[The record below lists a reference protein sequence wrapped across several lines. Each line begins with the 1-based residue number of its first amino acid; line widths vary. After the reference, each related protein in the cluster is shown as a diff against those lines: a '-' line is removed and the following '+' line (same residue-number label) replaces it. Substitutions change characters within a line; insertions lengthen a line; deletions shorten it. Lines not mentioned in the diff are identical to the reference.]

1 MYYILCLVLSF
12 QFILSQDGKEYQMPG
27 TGIILGEIINQD
39 SGAPIEYASVTLIN
53 KESNDII
60 TGQLTDNNGIF
71 VFKEVKNGDYFIE
84 IKFMGYDD
92 WSSEIIK
99 INSSYTKPTR
109 RDLQTIQ
116 LSTKALEGRSV
127 NITEKKEMYEFE
139 ADKLVYNPDNDIVA
153 SAGTAEDVLNRA
165 PMVTVDQDGEIQL
178 RGNGNVNVLVDGR
191 KNRVDLANISGSQIE
206 KVEVITSASAKYD
219 PEGMAGII
227 NIVLKKGTNDGFN
240 GNVQLKGQHNEY
252 HSFDEMN
259 GLSFYGNYKKNK
271 FNFFS
276 SIGLNNRFKN
286 RGGYRNTIKEY
297 SNNQFFDNIEY
308 ADSVFY
314 DYSDDT
320 ERKTISFRMGLDYYL
335 FDNMTLTNEI
345 KISKPEKL
353 SITHQEYFKPIIYEE
368 ETREQKS
375 DDNYDL
381 SYLFEFDKEF
391 KDPDQ
396 SLDFSINVD
405 LDIDEETK
413 DLFIDNTLVN
423 RTNFNEDYTGMEI
436 DLSYKQP
443 IGEKLKFEIGYQGQL
458 QDNPNT
464 LSFDANVI
472 ADTLYGIISN
482 ESNLKRDIHAF
493 YFEFEN
499 DFNDKFSIKPS
510 FRIESVNRRT
520 IFNSYGLNSN
530 FNVDSSYNTSVL
542 DDIIREYQN
551 EFYDLDDYEFY
562 PFLNFTYNITKNE
575 NIQFGFGK
583 RVNRPSGWNT
593 RPFPNNI
600 YNENFVFVGN
610 PNLKPEYS
618 TQYDINYSRPIPMG
632 FASVNLFYHEIS
644 NKHEW
649 YDDNQFPSGDVLTFR
664 NVENA
669 WSKGISIF
677 TMVMGQTIGG
687 GYTLTDQS
695 DSDNPDDYE
704 LNEQSERLNMYGR
717 IKFPEKYIKVF
728 DFEFGFYWMKMIL
741 PSGNLFGNKGTI
753 WGDIGISKKFMNK
766 KLTVSIAVDNI
777 FDSGGFEM
785 KRNQP
790 ITTIASDANGDGIE
804 ENYNFAREYSDVN
817 NTRNGRTL
825 KLTLKYQIGKKS
837 DDKKGGY
844 RGGGSGGGGM
854 MDMGY

>member
-1 MYYILCLVLSF
+1 MYYILCLLLSF

-39 SGAPIEYASVTLIN
+39 SGAPIEYASVTLIS

-109 RDLQTIQ
+109 RDLQTIE
-116 LSTKALEGRSV
+116 LSTKALEGQSV

-139 ADKLVYNPDNDIVA
+139 ADKLVYNPNNDIVA

-178 RGNGNVNVLVDGR
+178 RGNGNVNILVDGR

-259 GLSFYGNYKKNK
+259 GFSFYGNYKKNK
-271 FNFFS
+271 FNIFS
-276 SIGLNNRFKN
+276 SVGLNNRFKN
-286 RGGYRNTIKEY
+286 KGGYRNTTVQY
-297 SNNQFFDNIEY
+297 SNDESFEDILFEDK
-308 ADSVFY
+308 VFY
-314 DYSDDT
+314 TYGDDT

-335 FDNMTLTNEI
+335 FDDMTLTNEI

-353 SITHQEYFKPIIYEE
+353 SITNQQYTEPNNYEE
-368 ETREQKS
+368 QSREKKS

-396 SLDFSINVD
+396 SLEFSINIDTDV
-405 LDIDEETK
+405 DEETK
-413 DLFIDNTLVN
+413 DLLIDNEIVN
-423 RTNFNEDYTGMEI
+423 TSNFSEDYLGVEI

-443 IGEKLKFEIGYQGQL
+443 VGEKLKFELGYQGQL
-458 QDNPNT
+458 QDKPNT
-464 LSFDANVI
+464 LNFDGDI
-472 ADTLYGIISN
+472 IDQSLDGIIITN

-493 YFEFEN
+493 FFEFEN

-510 FRIESVNRRT
+510 FRLESVSRKVT
-520 IFNSYGLNSN
+520 FSSN
-530 FNVDSSYNTSVL
+530 FNDDTDYEDSVL
-542 DDIIREYQN
+542 DNLIRNSQN
-551 EFYDLDDYEFY
+551 ESYNLEDYEFY

-600 YNENFVFVGN
+600 YNEDFVFVGN

-649 YDDNQFPSGDVLTFR
+649 YDDDSYPSGDILTFK

-717 IKFPEKYIKVF
+717 IKFPEKYIKFF

-741 PSGNLFGNKGTI
+741 PSGDLFGNKGTI
-753 WGDIGISKKFMNK
+753 WGDVGISKKFINK
-766 KLTVSIAVDNI
+766 KLTVSLAIDNI
-777 FDSGGFEM
+777 FDSGGFMM
-785 KRNQP
+785 KRTKP
-790 ITTIASDANGDGIE
+790 ITYIPDFDGDGYE
-804 ENYNFAREYSDVN
+804 DFSYAREYSDVN

>member
-116 LSTKALEGRSV
+116 LSTKALEGQSV

-276 SIGLNNRFKN
+276 SLGLNNRFKN
-286 RGGYRNTIKEY
+286 RGGYRNTTVQY
-297 SNNQFFDNIEY
+297 SNDESFEDILFEDK
-308 ADSVFY
+308 VFY
-314 DYSDDT
+314 TYGDDT
-320 ERKTISFRMGLDYYL
+320 ERKTVSFRMGLDYYL
-335 FDNMTLTNEI
+335 YDDMTLTNEI

-353 SITHQEYFKPIIYEE
+353 SITNQQYTEPNNYEE
-368 ETREQKS
+368 ESREKKS

-396 SLDFSINVD
+396 SLEFSINIDTDV
-405 LDIDEETK
+405 DEETK
-413 DLFIDNTLVN
+413 DLFIDNQIVN
-423 RTNFNEDYTGMEI
+423 TSNFNEDYLGVEI

-443 IGEKLKFEIGYQGQL
+443 VGEKLKFELGYQGQL
-458 QDNPNT
+458 QDKPNT
-464 LSFDANVI
+464 LNFDGDVI
-472 ADTLYGIISN
+472 DQSLDGIIITN

-493 YFEFEN
+493 FFEFEN
-499 DFNDKFSIKPS
+499 DFNDRFSIKPS
-510 FRIESVNRRT
+510 FRLESVNRQVT
-520 IFNSYGLNSN
+520 FSSN
-530 FNVDSSYNTSVL
+530 FNDDTDYEDSVL
-542 DDIIREYQN
+542 DNLIRNSQN
-551 EFYDLDDYEFY
+551 ESYNLEDYEFY

-600 YNENFVFVGN
+600 YNEDFVFVGN

-632 FASVNLFYHEIS
+632 FASINLFYHEIS

-649 YDDNQFPSGDVLTFR
+649 YDDDSYPSGDILTFK

-717 IKFPEKYIKVF
+717 IKFPEKYIKFF

-741 PSGNLFGNKGTI
+741 PSGDLFGNKGTI
-753 WGDIGISKKFMNK
+753 WGDVGISKKFMNK
-766 KLTVSIAVDNI
+766 KLTVSLAIDNI
-777 FDSGGFEM
+777 FDSGGFMM
-785 KRNQP
+785 KRTKP
-790 ITTIASDANGDGIE
+790 ITYIPDFDGDGYE
-804 ENYNFAREYSDVN
+804 DFSYAREYSDVN

>member
-1 MYYILCLVLSF
+1 MHYIIYFLLSINLIF
-12 QFILSQDGKEYQMPG
+12 MQGMNNSGFQMPG
-27 TGIILGEIINQD
+27 TGIILGEVINEET
-39 SGAPIEYASVTLIN
+39 GAPVEYASVTLIDYDSKDAIN
-53 KESNDII
+53 
-60 TGQLTDNNGIF
+60 GQLTDYNGIF
-71 VFKEVKNGDYFIE
+71 VFKEVKNGQYYIE
-84 IKFMGYDD
+84 IKFMGYES
-92 WSSEIIK
+92 WNSEMIK
-99 INSSYTKPTR
+99 INSSFKKPTR
-109 RDLQTIQ
+109 KDFDTIF
-116 LSTKALEGRSV
+116 LNTKALEGQSV

-139 ADKLVYNPDNDIVA
+139 ADKLVYNPDNDIIA
-153 SAGTAEDVLNRA
+153 SSGTAEDVLNRA

-178 RGNGNVNVLVDGR
+178 RGNGNVNILVDGR

-240 GNVQLKGQHNEY
+240 GNIQLKGQHNEY

-259 GLSFYGNYKKNK
+259 GISFYGNYKKNK
-271 FNFFS
+271 FNLFS
-276 SIGLNNRFKN
+276 SAGLNNRFKN
-286 RGGYRNTIKEY
+286 RGGYRNTTAQY
-297 SNNQFFDNIEY
+297 SNDESFENIELE
-308 ADSVFY
+308 DKVFY
-314 DYSDDT
+314 TYSDDT
-320 ERKTISFRMGLDYYL
+320 ERQTTNFRLGFDYYL
-335 FDNMTLTNEI
+335 LDNMTITNEI
-345 KISKPEKL
+345 KYSVPEKL
-353 SITHQEYFKPIIYEE
+353 SITNQQYTEPNNYEE
-368 ETREQKS
+368 ESREQKS
-375 DDNYDL
+375 DNNYDL
-381 SYLFEFDKEF
+381 SYLFEFDREF

-396 SLDFSINVD
+396 SLDFSINID
-405 LDIDEETK
+405 TDIDEETK
-413 DLFIDNTLVN
+413 DLLIDDIIVN
-423 RTNFNEDYTGMEI
+423 SSEFTEDYLGIEI
-436 DLSYKQP
+436 DLAYKQP
-443 IGEKLKFEIGYQGQL
+443 IGEKLKFEVGYQGQI

-464 LSFDANVI
+464 LTFDA
-472 ADTLYGIISN
+472 DIIDDSLEGNITN

-493 YFEFEN
+493 FFEFEN

-510 FRIESVNRRT
+510 FRLESVNRKVT
-520 IFNSYGLNSN
+520 FDSN
-530 FNVDSSYNTSVL
+530 FYDDTDYEDSVL
-542 DDIIREYQN
+542 DNLIRSSQN
-551 EFYDLDDYEFY
+551 ESYNLDNYEFY

-600 YNENFVFVGN
+600 YNEDFVFVGN

-632 FASVNLFYHEIS
+632 FASLNLFYHEIS

-649 YDDNQFPSGDVLTFR
+649 YDDDSYPSGDILTFK

-669 WSKGISIF
+669 WSKGFSIF
-677 TMVMGQTIGG
+677 TMIMGQTIGG

-741 PSGNLFGNKGTI
+741 PSGDLFGNKGTI
-753 WGDIGISKKFMNK
+753 WGDLGISKKFLDK
-766 KLTVSIAVDNI
+766 KLTVSLAIDNI

-785 KRNQP
+785 QRTKP
-790 ITTIASDANGDGIE
+790 ISYIPDLDQDG
-804 ENYNFAREYSDVN
+804 YQDYSFAREYSDVN

-825 KLTLKYQIGKKS
+825 KITFKYQIGKKS
-837 DDKKGGY
+837 DDKKGRYG
-844 RGGGSGGGGM
+844 GGGSNGGGM

>member
-1 MYYILCLVLSF
+1 MHYVIYLLLSVNLLF
-12 QFILSQDGKEYQMPG
+12 MQGMSNSGFQMPG
-27 TGIILGEIINQD
+27 SGIILGEILNEETGQ
-39 SGAPIEYASVTLIN
+39 PIEYASVTLIDFDS
-53 KESNDII
+53 KEAIN
-60 TGQLTDNNGIF
+60 GQLSDYNGIF
-71 VFKEVKNGDYFIE
+71 VFKEVKNGQYFIE
-84 IKFMGYDD
+84 IKFMGYES
-92 WSSEIIK
+92 WTSEKIK
-99 INSSYTKPTR
+99 INSSFKKPTR
-109 RDLQTIQ
+109 KDFGTIF
-116 LSTKALEGRSV
+116 LNTKALKGQSV

-139 ADKLVYNPDNDIVA
+139 ADKLVYNPDNDIIA
-153 SAGTAEDVLNRA
+153 SSGTAEDVLNRA

-178 RGNGNVNVLVDGR
+178 RGNGNVNILVDGR

-240 GNVQLKGQHNEY
+240 GNIQLKGQHNEY

-276 SIGLNNRFKN
+276 SFGLNNRFKN
-286 RGGYRNTIKEY
+286 RGGYRNTTNQY
-297 SNNQFFDNIEY
+297 SNNELFEDVEY
-308 ADSVFY
+308 ENKVFY
-314 DYSDDT
+314 TYFDDT
-320 ERKTISFRMGLDYYL
+320 ERKTTSFRLGLDYYL
-335 FDNMTLTNEI
+335 FDNMTITNEI
-345 KISKPEKL
+345 KYSIPEKL
-353 SITHQEYFKPIIYEE
+353 SITNQSYTEPENYEE
-368 ETREQKS
+368 ESREQKN
-375 DDNYDL
+375 DNNYDL
-381 SYLFEFDKEF
+381 SYLLEFDKEF

-396 SLDFSINVD
+396 SLDFSINID
-405 LDIDEETK
+405 TDIDEETK
-413 DLFIDNTLVN
+413 DLLIDNNIVN
-423 RTNFNEDYTGMEI
+423 SSESTEDYLGVEI

-443 IGEKLKFEIGYQGQL
+443 IGERLKFEVGYQGQF
-458 QDNPNT
+458 QDKPNT
-464 LSFDANVI
+464 LTFDAN
-472 ADTLYGIISN
+472 IIDVELDGKITN
-482 ESNLKRDIHAF
+482 ESNLKRDIHALF
-493 YFEFEN
+493 FEFEN
-499 DFNDKFSIKPS
+499 DFNDRFSIKPS
-510 FRIESVNRRT
+510 FRLESVNRT
-520 IFNSYGLNSN
+520 VTFNSD
-530 FNVDSSYNTSVL
+530 FNDETDYENSVL
-542 DDIIREYQN
+542 DNLIRSSQN
-551 EFYDLDDYEFY
+551 ESYNRDEYEFY

-600 YNENFVFVGN
+600 YNEDFVFVGN

-632 FASVNLFYHEIS
+632 FASLNLFYHEIS

-649 YDDNQFPSGDVLTFR
+649 YDDDSNPSGDILTFK

-669 WSKGISIF
+669 WSKGFSLF
-677 TMVMGQTIGG
+677 TMIMGQTIGG

-741 PSGNLFGNKGTI
+741 PSGDLFGNKGTI
-753 WGDIGISKKFMNK
+753 WGDLGISKKFMDK
-766 KLTVSIAVDNI
+766 KLTVSLAIDNI

-785 KRNQP
+785 KRTKP
-790 ITTIASDANGDGIE
+790 IDYIPDLDGDGDPD
-804 ENYNFAREYSDVN
+804 YNFAREYSDVN
-817 NTRNGRTL
+817 NTRNGRTF
-825 KLTLKYQIGKKS
+825 KVTFKYQIGKKS
-837 DDKKGGY
+837 DDKKGRYGS
-844 RGGGSGGGGM
+844 GGSNGGGM

>member
-116 LSTKALEGRSV
+116 LSTKALEGQSV

-276 SIGLNNRFKN
+276 SLGLNNRFKN
-286 RGGYRNTIKEY
+286 RGGYRNTTVQY
-297 SNNQFFDNIEY
+297 SDDESFEDILYE
-308 ADSVFY
+308 DKVFY
-314 DYSDDT
+314 TYGDDT

-335 FDNMTLTNEI
+335 YDDMTLTNEI

-353 SITHQEYFKPIIYEE
+353 SITNQQYTEPNNYEE
-368 ETREQKS
+368 ESREKKS

-396 SLDFSINVD
+396 SLEFSINIDTDV
-405 LDIDEETK
+405 DEETK
-413 DLFIDNTLVN
+413 DLFIDNQIVN
-423 RTNFNEDYTGMEI
+423 TSNFNEDYLGVEI

-443 IGEKLKFEIGYQGQL
+443 VGEKLKFELGYQGQL
-458 QDNPNT
+458 QDKPNT
-464 LSFDANVI
+464 LNFDGDVI
-472 ADTLYGIISN
+472 DQSLDGIIITN

-493 YFEFEN
+493 FFEFEN
-499 DFNDKFSIKPS
+499 DFNDRFSIKPS
-510 FRIESVNRRT
+510 FRLESVNRQVT
-520 IFNSYGLNSN
+520 FSSN
-530 FNVDSSYNTSVL
+530 FNDDTDYEDSVL
-542 DDIIREYQN
+542 DNLIRNSQN
-551 EFYDLDDYEFY
+551 ESYNLEDYEFY

-600 YNENFVFVGN
+600 YNEDFVFVGN

-632 FASVNLFYHEIS
+632 FASINLFYHEIS

-649 YDDNQFPSGDVLTFR
+649 YDDDSYPSGDILTFK

-717 IKFPEKYIKVF
+717 IKFPEKYIKFF

-741 PSGNLFGNKGTI
+741 PSGDLFGNKGTI
-753 WGDIGISKKFMNK
+753 WGDVGISKKFMNK
-766 KLTVSIAVDNI
+766 KLTVSLAIDNI
-777 FDSGGFEM
+777 FDSGGFMM
-785 KRNQP
+785 KRTKP
-790 ITTIASDANGDGIE
+790 ITYIPDFDGDGYE
-804 ENYNFAREYSDVN
+804 DFSYAREYSDVN

>member
-1 MYYILCLVLSF
+1 MYYILCLLLSF
-12 QFILSQDGKEYQMPG
+12 QFILSQEGKEYQMPG

-39 SGAPIEYASVTLIN
+39 SGAPIEYASVTLIS

-109 RDLQTIQ
+109 RDLQTIE
-116 LSTKALEGRSV
+116 LSTKALEGQSV

-139 ADKLVYNPDNDIVA
+139 ADKLVYNPNNDIVA

-178 RGNGNVNVLVDGR
+178 RGNGNVNILVDGR

-259 GLSFYGNYKKNK
+259 GFSFYGNYKKNK
-271 FNFFS
+271 FNIFS
-276 SIGLNNRFKN
+276 SVGLNNRFKN
-286 RGGYRNTIKEY
+286 KGGYRNTTVQY
-297 SNNQFFDNIEY
+297 SNDESFEDILFEDK
-308 ADSVFY
+308 VFY
-314 DYSDDT
+314 TYGDDT

-335 FDNMTLTNEI
+335 FDDMTLTNEI

-353 SITHQEYFKPIIYEE
+353 SITNQQYTEPNNYEE
-368 ETREQKS
+368 QSREKKS

-396 SLDFSINVD
+396 SLEFSINIDTDV
-405 LDIDEETK
+405 DEETK
-413 DLFIDNTLVN
+413 DLLIDNEIVN
-423 RTNFNEDYTGMEI
+423 TSNFSEDYLGVEI

-443 IGEKLKFEIGYQGQL
+443 VGEKLKFELGYQGQL
-458 QDNPNT
+458 QDKPNT
-464 LSFDANVI
+464 LNFDGDI
-472 ADTLYGIISN
+472 IDQSLDGIIITN

-493 YFEFEN
+493 FFEFEN

-510 FRIESVNRRT
+510 FRLESVSRKVT
-520 IFNSYGLNSN
+520 FSSN
-530 FNVDSSYNTSVL
+530 FNDDTDYEDSVL
-542 DDIIREYQN
+542 DNLIRNSQN
-551 EFYDLDDYEFY
+551 ESYNLEDYEFY

-600 YNENFVFVGN
+600 YNEDFVFVGN

-649 YDDNQFPSGDVLTFR
+649 YDDDSYPSGDILTFK

-717 IKFPEKYIKVF
+717 IKFPEKYIKLF

-741 PSGNLFGNKGTI
+741 PSGDLFGNKGTI
-753 WGDIGISKKFMNK
+753 WGDVGISKKFMNK
-766 KLTVSIAVDNI
+766 KLTVSLAIDNI
-777 FDSGGFEM
+777 FDSGGFMM
-785 KRNQP
+785 KRTKP
-790 ITTIASDANGDGIE
+790 ITYIPDFDGDGYE
-804 ENYNFAREYSDVN
+804 DFSYAREYSDVN

>member
-1 MYYILCLVLSF
+1 MYYILCFLVSF
-12 QFILSQDGKEYQMPG
+12 QFIISQDDNKKGFQMPG
-27 TGIILGEIINQD
+27 TGIILGEIVNED
-39 SGAPIEYASVTLIN
+39 SGAPIEYASTTLISV
-53 KESNDII
+53 ESNEII

-71 VFKEVKNGDYFIE
+71 IFKEIKNGDYFIE

-92 WSSEIIK
+92 WTSESIN

-109 RDLQTIQ
+109 RDLQTIE
-116 LSTKALEGRSV
+116 LKIKALEGQSV
-127 NITEKKEMYEFE
+127 NITDKKEMYEFE

-191 KNRVDLANISGSQIE
+191 KNRIDLANISGSQIE

-240 GNVQLKGQHNEY
+240 GNVQIKGQHNEY

-286 RGGYRNTIKEY
+286 RGGYRNTTSQY
-297 SNNQFFDNIEY
+297 SNNESFENIEY
-308 ADSVFY
+308 EDKVFY
-314 DYSDDT
+314 NYSDDT
-320 ERKTISFRMGLDYYL
+320 ERKTVSFRVGLDYYL
-335 FDNMTLTNEI
+335 FNDMTLTNEF

-353 SITHQEYFKPIIYEE
+353 SVTKQQYTEPDNYEE
-368 ETREQKS
+368 ESRERKS

-381 SYLFEFDKEF
+381 SYLFEFGKEF

-396 SLDFSINVD
+396 SLDFSINIDTDV
-405 LDIDEETK
+405 DEETK
-413 DLFIDNTLVN
+413 DLFIDDQLVN
-423 RTNFNEDYTGMEI
+423 NSDFNEDYLGVEI

-443 IGEKLKFEIGYQGQL
+443 IGEKLKFEVGYQGQL

-464 LSFDANVI
+464 LNFDAS
-472 ADTLYGIISN
+472 IIDQSLDGTIKN

-493 YFEFEN
+493 FFEFEN

-510 FRIESVNRRT
+510 FRLESVKRT
-520 IFNSYGLNSN
+520 VTFNSN
-530 FNVDSSYNTSVL
+530 FDDDTDYEDSVL
-542 DDIIREYQN
+542 DNLIRNSLN
-551 EFYDLDDYEFY
+551 ESYNLEDYEFY

-600 YNENFVFVGN
+600 YNETFVFVGN

-649 YDDNQFPSGDVLTFR
+649 YDDDSYPSGDILTFK

-677 TMVMGQTIGG
+677 TMIMGQTIGG

-695 DSDNPDDYE
+695 DSDNPADYE

-741 PSGNLFGNKGTI
+741 PSGDLFGNKGTI
-753 WGDIGISKKFMNK
+753 WGDIGISKKFMDK
-766 KLTVSIAVDNI
+766 KLTVSLAVDNI

-785 KRNQP
+785 KRTKP
-790 ITTIASDANGDGIE
+790 ITYIPDFDGDGE
-804 ENYNFAREYSDVN
+804 QDYSYAREYSDVN

-844 RGGGSGGGGM
+844 RGGGSGGGM

>member
-413 DLFIDNTLVN
+413 DLFIDNALVN

-766 KLTVSIAVDNI
+766 KLTVSLAVDNI

>member
-1 MYYILCLVLSF
+1 MYYILCLLLSF

-39 SGAPIEYASVTLIN
+39 SGAPIEYASVTLIS

-109 RDLQTIQ
+109 RDLQTIE
-116 LSTKALEGRSV
+116 LSTKALEGQSV

-139 ADKLVYNPDNDIVA
+139 ADKLVYNPNNDIVA

-178 RGNGNVNVLVDGR
+178 RGNGNVNILVDGR

-259 GLSFYGNYKKNK
+259 GFSFYGNYKKNK
-271 FNFFS
+271 FNIFS
-276 SIGLNNRFKN
+276 SVGLNNRFKN
-286 RGGYRNTIKEY
+286 KGGYRNTTVQY
-297 SNNQFFDNIEY
+297 SNDESFEDILFEDK
-308 ADSVFY
+308 VFY
-314 DYSDDT
+314 TYGDDT

-335 FDNMTLTNEI
+335 FDDMTLTNEI

-353 SITHQEYFKPIIYEE
+353 SITNQQYTEPNNYEE
-368 ETREQKS
+368 QSREKKS

-396 SLDFSINVD
+396 SLEFSINIDTDV
-405 LDIDEETK
+405 DEETK
-413 DLFIDNTLVN
+413 DLLIDNEIVN
-423 RTNFNEDYTGMEI
+423 TSNFSEDYLGVEI

-443 IGEKLKFEIGYQGQL
+443 VGEKLKFELGYQGQL
-458 QDNPNT
+458 QDKPNT
-464 LSFDANVI
+464 LNFDGDI
-472 ADTLYGIISN
+472 IDQSLDGIIITN

-493 YFEFEN
+493 FFEFEN

-510 FRIESVNRRT
+510 FRLESVNRKVT
-520 IFNSYGLNSN
+520 FSSN
-530 FNVDSSYNTSVL
+530 FNDDTDYEDSVL
-542 DDIIREYQN
+542 DNLIRNSQN
-551 EFYDLDDYEFY
+551 ESYNLEDYEFY

-600 YNENFVFVGN
+600 YNEDFVFVGN

-649 YDDNQFPSGDVLTFR
+649 YDDDSYPSGDILTFK

-717 IKFPEKYIKVF
+717 IKFPEKYIKLF

-741 PSGNLFGNKGTI
+741 PSGDLFGNKGTI
-753 WGDIGISKKFMNK
+753 WGDVGISKKFMNK
-766 KLTVSIAVDNI
+766 KLTVSLAIDNI
-777 FDSGGFEM
+777 FDSGGFMM
-785 KRNQP
+785 KRTKP
-790 ITTIASDANGDGIE
+790 ITYIPDFDGDGYE
-804 ENYNFAREYSDVN
+804 DFSYAREYSDVN

>member
-413 DLFIDNTLVN
+413 DLFIDNALVN

-766 KLTVSIAVDNI
+766 KLTVSLAVDNI

-844 RGGGSGGGGM
+844 RGGGSNGGGM

>member
-1 MYYILCLVLSF
+1 MHYIIYFLLSINLIF
-12 QFILSQDGKEYQMPG
+12 MQGMNNSGFQMPG
-27 TGIILGEIINQD
+27 TGIILGEVINEET
-39 SGAPIEYASVTLIN
+39 GAPVEYASVTLIDYDSKDVIN
-53 KESNDII
+53 
-60 TGQLTDNNGIF
+60 GQLTDYNGIF
-71 VFKEVKNGDYFIE
+71 VFKEVKNGQYYIE
-84 IKFMGYDD
+84 IKFMGYES
-92 WSSEIIK
+92 WNSEMIK
-99 INSSYTKPTR
+99 INSSFKKPTR
-109 RDLQTIQ
+109 KDFDTIF
-116 LSTKALEGRSV
+116 LNTKALEGQSV

-139 ADKLVYNPDNDIVA
+139 ADKLVYNPDNDIIA
-153 SAGTAEDVLNRA
+153 SSGTAEDVLNRA

-178 RGNGNVNVLVDGR
+178 RGNGNVNILVDGR

-240 GNVQLKGQHNEY
+240 GNIQLKGQHNEY

-259 GLSFYGNYKKNK
+259 GISFYGNYKKNK
-271 FNFFS
+271 FNLFS
-276 SIGLNNRFKN
+276 SAGLNNRFKN
-286 RGGYRNTIKEY
+286 RGGYRNTTAQY
-297 SNNQFFDNIEY
+297 SNDESFENIELE
-308 ADSVFY
+308 DKVFY
-314 DYSDDT
+314 TYSDDT
-320 ERKTISFRMGLDYYL
+320 ERQTTNFRLGFDYYL
-335 FDNMTLTNEI
+335 LDNMTITNEI
-345 KISKPEKL
+345 KYSVPEKL
-353 SITHQEYFKPIIYEE
+353 SITNQQYTEPNNYEE
-368 ETREQKS
+368 ESREQKS
-375 DDNYDL
+375 DNNYDL
-381 SYLFEFDKEF
+381 SYLFEFDREF

-396 SLDFSINVD
+396 SLDFSINID
-405 LDIDEETK
+405 TDIDEETK
-413 DLFIDNTLVN
+413 DLLIDDITVN
-423 RTNFNEDYTGMEI
+423 SSEFTEDYLGIEI
-436 DLSYKQP
+436 DLAYKQP
-443 IGEKLKFEIGYQGQL
+443 IGEKLKFEVGYQGQI

-464 LSFDANVI
+464 LTFDA
-472 ADTLYGIISN
+472 DIIDDSLEGNITN

-493 YFEFEN
+493 FFEFEN

-510 FRIESVNRRT
+510 FRLESVNRKVT
-520 IFNSYGLNSN
+520 FDSN
-530 FNVDSSYNTSVL
+530 FDDDTDYEDSVL
-542 DDIIREYQN
+542 DNLIRSSQN
-551 EFYDLDDYEFY
+551 ESYNLDNYEFY

-600 YNENFVFVGN
+600 YNEDFVFVGN

-632 FASVNLFYHEIS
+632 FASLNLFYHEIS

-649 YDDNQFPSGDVLTFR
+649 YDDDSYPSGDILTFK

-669 WSKGISIF
+669 WSKGFSIF
-677 TMVMGQTIGG
+677 TMIMGQTIGG

-741 PSGNLFGNKGTI
+741 PSGDLFGNKGTI
-753 WGDIGISKKFMNK
+753 WGDLGISKKFLDK
-766 KLTVSIAVDNI
+766 KLTVSLAIDNI

-785 KRNQP
+785 QRTKP
-790 ITTIASDANGDGIE
+790 ISYIPDLDQDG
-804 ENYNFAREYSDVN
+804 YQDYSFAREYSDVN

-825 KLTLKYQIGKKS
+825 KITFKYQIGKKS
-837 DDKKGGY
+837 DDKKGRYG
-844 RGGGSGGGGM
+844 GGGSNGGGM

>member
-12 QFILSQDGKEYQMPG
+12 QFILSQDGKGYQMPG

-116 LSTKALEGRSV
+116 LSTKALEGQSV

-413 DLFIDNTLVN
+413 DLFIDNALVN

-766 KLTVSIAVDNI
+766 KLTVSLAVDNI

>member
-1 MYYILCLVLSF
+1 
-12 QFILSQDGKEYQMPG
+12 MPG
-27 TGIILGEIINQD
+27 SGIILGEVLNQD
-39 SGAPIEYASVTLIN
+39 TGQPIEYASITLIDFES
-53 KESNDII
+53 KEII
-60 TGQLTDNNGIF
+60 NGQLSDYNGIF
-71 VFKEVKNGDYFIE
+71 LFKEVKNGQYFIE
-84 IKFMGYDD
+84 IKFMGYES
-92 WSSEIIK
+92 WSSEIIT
-99 INSSYTKPTR
+99 INSSFKKPTR
-109 RDLQTIQ
+109 KDFGTVFLN
-116 LSTKALEGRSV
+116 TKSLKGQSV
-127 NITEKKEMYEFE
+127 DITEKKEMYEFE
-139 ADKLVYNPDNDIVA
+139 ADKLVYNPDNDIIA
-153 SAGTAEDVLNRA
+153 SSGTAEDVLNRA
-165 PMVTVDQDGEIQL
+165 PMVTVDQDGDIQL
-178 RGNGNVNVLVDGR
+178 RGNGNVNILVDGR

-271 FNFFS
+271 FNIFT

-286 RGGYRNTIKEY
+286 RGGYRNTTSQY
-297 SNNQFFDNIEY
+297 SNDESFENIEFE
-308 ADSVFY
+308 DKVFY
-314 DYSDDT
+314 TYSDDT
-320 ERKTISFRMGLDYYL
+320 ERQTTNFRFGFDYYL
-335 FDNMTLTNEI
+335 LDNITITNEI
-345 KISKPEKL
+345 KYSIPEKL
-353 SITHQEYFKPIIYEE
+353 SITNQQYTEPCCNEE
-368 ETREQKS
+368 ESREKKS
-375 DDNYDL
+375 DNNYDL

-396 SLDFSINVD
+396 SLDFSINID
-405 LDIDEETK
+405 TDIDEENK
-413 DLFIDNTLVN
+413 DLFIDDVKINSSQSS
-423 RTNFNEDYTGMEI
+423 EDYLGIEI

-443 IGEKLKFEIGYQGQL
+443 IGEKLKYEIGYQAQL
-458 QDNPNT
+458 QDKPNT
-464 LSFDANVI
+464 LTFDQSI
-472 ADTLYGIISN
+472 IDETLDGIITN

-493 YFEFEN
+493 FFEFEN

-510 FRIESVNRRT
+510 FRLESVNRIVT
-520 IFNSYGLNSN
+520 FSSN
-530 FNVDSSYNTSVL
+530 FNDNTDYENSVL
-542 DDIIREYQN
+542 DNLIRSSQN
-551 EFYDLDDYEFY
+551 ESYNLDDYEFY

-600 YNENFVFVGN
+600 YNEDFVFVGN

-618 TQYDINYSRPIPMG
+618 IQYDINYSRPIPMG
-632 FASVNLFYHEIS
+632 FASLNLFYHEIS

-649 YDDNQFPSGDVLTFR
+649 YDDDSYPSGDILTFK

-669 WSKGISIF
+669 WSKGFSIF
-677 TMVMGQTIGG
+677 TMIMGQTIGG

-741 PSGNLFGNKGTI
+741 PSGDLFGNKGTI
-753 WGDIGISKKFMNK
+753 WGDLGISKKFLDK
-766 KLTVSIAVDNI
+766 KLTVSLAIDNI

-785 KRNQP
+785 QRTKP
-790 ITTIASDANGDGIE
+790 ISYIPDLDQDG
-804 ENYNFAREYSDVN
+804 YQDYSFAREYSDVN

-825 KLTLKYQIGKKS
+825 KITFKYQIGKKS
-837 DDKKGGY
+837 DDKKGRYG
-844 RGGGSGGGGM
+844 GGGSNGGGM

>member
-1 MYYILCLVLSF
+1 
-12 QFILSQDGKEYQMPG
+12 
-27 TGIILGEIINQD
+27 
-39 SGAPIEYASVTLIN
+39 
-53 KESNDII
+53 
-60 TGQLTDNNGIF
+60 
-71 VFKEVKNGDYFIE
+71 
-84 IKFMGYDD
+84 
-92 WSSEIIK
+92 
-99 INSSYTKPTR
+99 
-109 RDLQTIQ
+109 
-116 LSTKALEGRSV
+116 
-127 NITEKKEMYEFE
+127 
-139 ADKLVYNPDNDIVA
+139 
-153 SAGTAEDVLNRA
+153 
-165 PMVTVDQDGEIQL
+165 
-178 RGNGNVNVLVDGR
+178 
-191 KNRVDLANISGSQIE
+191 
-206 KVEVITSASAKYD
+206 
-219 PEGMAGII
+219 MAGII

-413 DLFIDNTLVN
+413 DLFIDNALVN

-562 PFLNFTYNITKNE
+562 PFLNCTYNITKNE

-766 KLTVSIAVDNI
+766 KLTVSLAVDNI

>member
-1 MYYILCLVLSF
+1 MYYILCLLLSF
-12 QFILSQDGKEYQMPG
+12 QFILSQEGKEYQMPG

-39 SGAPIEYASVTLIN
+39 SGAPIEYASVTLIS

-109 RDLQTIQ
+109 RDLQTIE
-116 LSTKALEGRSV
+116 LSTKALEGQSV

-139 ADKLVYNPDNDIVA
+139 ADKLVYNPNNDIVA

-178 RGNGNVNVLVDGR
+178 RGNGNVNILVDGR

-259 GLSFYGNYKKNK
+259 GFSFYGNYKKNK
-271 FNFFS
+271 FNIFS
-276 SIGLNNRFKN
+276 SVGLNNRFKN
-286 RGGYRNTIKEY
+286 KGGYRNTTVQY
-297 SNNQFFDNIEY
+297 SNDESFEDILFEDK
-308 ADSVFY
+308 VFY
-314 DYSDDT
+314 TYGDDT

-335 FDNMTLTNEI
+335 FDDITLTNEI

-353 SITHQEYFKPIIYEE
+353 SITNQQYTEPNNYEE
-368 ETREQKS
+368 QSREKKS

-396 SLDFSINVD
+396 SLEFSINIDTDV
-405 LDIDEETK
+405 DEETK
-413 DLFIDNTLVN
+413 DLLIDNEIVN
-423 RTNFNEDYTGMEI
+423 TSNFSEDYLGVEI

-443 IGEKLKFEIGYQGQL
+443 VGEKLKFELGYQGQL
-458 QDNPNT
+458 QDKPNT
-464 LSFDANVI
+464 LNFDGDI
-472 ADTLYGIISN
+472 IDQSLDGIIITN

-493 YFEFEN
+493 FFEFEN

-510 FRIESVNRRT
+510 FRLESVSRKVT
-520 IFNSYGLNSN
+520 FSSN
-530 FNVDSSYNTSVL
+530 FNDDTDYEDSVL
-542 DDIIREYQN
+542 DNLIRNSQN
-551 EFYDLDDYEFY
+551 ESYNLEDYEFY

-600 YNENFVFVGN
+600 YNEDFVFVGN

-649 YDDNQFPSGDVLTFR
+649 YDDDSYPSGDILTFK

-717 IKFPEKYIKVF
+717 IKFPEKYIKLF

-741 PSGNLFGNKGTI
+741 PSGDLFGNKGTI
-753 WGDIGISKKFMNK
+753 WGDVGISKKFMNK
-766 KLTVSIAVDNI
+766 KLTVSLAIDNI
-777 FDSGGFEM
+777 FDSGGFMM
-785 KRNQP
+785 KRTKP
-790 ITTIASDANGDGIE
+790 ITYIPDFDGDGYE
-804 ENYNFAREYSDVN
+804 DFSYAREYSDVN

>member
-1 MYYILCLVLSF
+1 MHYVIYLLLSVNLLF
-12 QFILSQDGKEYQMPG
+12 MQGMSNSGFQMPG
-27 TGIILGEIINQD
+27 SGIILGEVLNEETGQ
-39 SGAPIEYASVTLIN
+39 PIEYASITLIDFD
-53 KESNDII
+53 SNEAIN
-60 TGQLTDNNGIF
+60 GQLSDYNGIF
-71 VFKEVKNGDYFIE
+71 VFKEVKNGQYFIE
-84 IKFMGYDD
+84 IKFMGYES
-92 WSSEIIK
+92 WTSEKIK
-99 INSSYTKPTR
+99 INSSFKKPTR
-109 RDLQTIQ
+109 KDFGTIF
-116 LSTKALEGRSV
+116 LNTKALKGQSV

-139 ADKLVYNPDNDIVA
+139 ADKLVYNPDNDIIA
-153 SAGTAEDVLNRA
+153 SSGTAEDVLNRA

-178 RGNGNVNVLVDGR
+178 RGNGNVNILVDGR

-240 GNVQLKGQHNEY
+240 GNIQLKGQHNEY

-276 SIGLNNRFKN
+276 SLGLNNRFKN
-286 RGGYRNTIKEY
+286 RGGYRNTTNQY
-297 SNNQFFDNIEY
+297 SNNELFEDIEY
-308 ADSVFY
+308 ESKVFY
-314 DYSDDT
+314 TYLDDT
-320 ERKTISFRMGLDYYL
+320 ERKTTSFRLGLDYYL
-335 FDNMTLTNEI
+335 FDNMTITNEI
-345 KISKPEKL
+345 KYSIPEKL
-353 SITHQEYFKPIIYEE
+353 SITNQSYTEPENYEE
-368 ETREQKS
+368 ESREQKS
-375 DDNYDL
+375 DNNYDL
-381 SYLFEFDKEF
+381 SYLLEFDKEF

-396 SLDFSINVD
+396 SLDFSVNID
-405 LDIDEETK
+405 TDIDEETK
-413 DLFIDNTLVN
+413 DLLIDNSIVN
-423 RTNFNEDYTGMEI
+423 SSESTEDYLGVEI

-443 IGEKLKFEIGYQGQL
+443 IGESLKFEVGYQGQF
-458 QDNPNT
+458 QDKPNT
-464 LSFDANVI
+464 LTFDANI
-472 ADTLYGIISN
+472 IDETLEGKITN
-482 ESNLKRDIHAF
+482 ESNLKRDIHALF
-493 YFEFEN
+493 FEFEN
-499 DFNDKFSIKPS
+499 DFNDRFSIKPS
-510 FRIESVNRRT
+510 FRLESVNRT
-520 IFNSYGLNSN
+520 VTFNSD
-530 FNVDSSYNTSVL
+530 FNDETDYENSVL
-542 DDIIREYQN
+542 DNLIRSSQN
-551 EFYDLDDYEFY
+551 ESYNRDEYEFY

-600 YNENFVFVGN
+600 YNEDFVFVGN

-632 FASVNLFYHEIS
+632 FASLNLFYHEIS

-649 YDDNQFPSGDVLTFR
+649 YDDDSNPSGDILTFK

-669 WSKGISIF
+669 WSKGFSVF
-677 TMVMGQTIGG
+677 TMIMGQTIGG

-741 PSGNLFGNKGTI
+741 PSGDLFGNKGTI
-753 WGDIGISKKFMNK
+753 WGDLGISKKFMDK
-766 KLTVSIAVDNI
+766 KLTVSLAIDNI

-785 KRNQP
+785 KRTKP
-790 ITTIASDANGDGIE
+790 IDYIPDLDGDGDPD
-804 ENYNFAREYSDVN
+804 YNFAREYSDVN
-817 NTRNGRTL
+817 NTRNGRTF
-825 KLTLKYQIGKKS
+825 KVTFKYQIGKKS
-837 DDKKGGY
+837 DDKKGRYGS
-844 RGGGSGGGGM
+844 GGSSGGGM